1 MTTYQLNR
9 SDLKLEK
16 SFPDRIFGFQIKIFQ
31 PENGYRFTADPL
43 ILAAHV
49 RSQGGEKIVDIGC
62 GCAVISLVLA
72 LRFPDTQITGIE
84 IQKSL
89 AEFAKKN
96 VVFNKLEK
104 KIKIVN
110 QDIKNSDAKAAGAKA
125 DIIVSNPPYTEK
137 GRGRLS
143 INRQKKGARHEIFI
157 DLDALFKCSGQLL
170 KNKGCLYIIFPA
182 QRVQDLYKAMGKYG
196 FSTDFIRYI
205 HIKKNLPAKRVV
217 LCAKKNSKGKQTVVP
232 PVYIYGPENSFSKEY
247 ALLLKQGYNLT
258 QT

>member
-1 MTTYQLNR
+1 MYQSDR

-16 SFPDRIFGFQIKIFQ
+16 FFPDQIFGFRLKIFQ

-49 RSQGGEKIVDIGC
+49 RSQGTEKIVDIGC
-62 GCAVISLVLA
+62 GCAVICLALA
-72 LRFPDTQITGIE
+72 LRFPETQITGIE

-96 VVFNKLEK
+96 AVFNQLEK
-104 KIKIVN
+104 RIKIVN
-110 QDIKNSDAKAAGAKA
+110 QDIKTMDFLSAGEKA
-125 DIIVSNPPYTEK
+125 DIIVSNPPYTK
-137 GRGRLS
+137 KDSGRLS
-143 INRQKKGARHEIFI
+143 LNCQKAGAKHELFI
-157 DLDALFKCSGQLL
+157 DPDTLFKYSDKLL
-170 KNKGCLYIIFPA
+170 KTNGFIYIIFPA
-182 QRVQDLYKAMGKYG
+182 QRVQDLYRAMETYG

-217 LCAKKNSKGKQTVVP
+217 LCAKKNSRGKQMVVP
-232 PVYIYGPENSFSKEY
+232 PVYIYGPGNSFSKEY
-247 ALLLKQGYNLT
+247 AQLLKQGYNLT